1 MAVVKRVA
9 PASLGKMVGGV
20 YALIGFVMVVLAV
33 PFLLVT
39 AVLDPAGSDMAGIG
53 LGIGL
58 VLVLVM
64 PIMYGLLGLI
74 GGALVAVVYNMLA
87 RPLGGIEL
95 QLE

>member
-20 YALIGFVMVVLAV
+20 YALIGLVMAVLAV
-33 PFLLVT
+33 PFLLL
-39 AVLDPAGSDMAGIG
+39 AAALDPTGSEMAWLG
-53 LGIGL
+53 LGTGL
-58 VLVLVM
+58 AMVLVM